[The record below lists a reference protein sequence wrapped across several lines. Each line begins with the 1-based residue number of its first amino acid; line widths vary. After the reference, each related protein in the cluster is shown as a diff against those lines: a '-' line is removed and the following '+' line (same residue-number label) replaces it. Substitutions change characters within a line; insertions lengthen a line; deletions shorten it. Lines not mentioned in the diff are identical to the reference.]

1 MKPLRHFLHIELK
14 SKYIFPKEEDIV
26 YEKDQPAYP
35 VKRL

>member
-14 SKYIFPKEEDIV
+14 SKYIFLKEEDIV